1 MENGDPILMKVRRSQ
16 GLAELTNLSIAKLL
30 FTLGLNRY
38 PPIDALLK
46 IAAGRAPLSQR
57 ALEYLLS
64 NHQNHYPT
72 FKSDAYPDIAFIPA
86 INTKGINILA
96 KPGEVFTNPECA
108 MLGFAVAQPYV
119 ASPENAAKLGI
130 QKDPPLEQLVIA
142 LINNVTVSVG
152 AARKIFEVSWQNNPI
167 FHCLILR

>member
-1 MENGDPILMKVRRSQ
+1 MENGDPILMKVCHYKRFAK
-16 GLAELTNLSIAKLL
+16 LANLSVAKLL

-38 PPIDALLK
+38 PPVDTLLK
-46 IAAGRAPLSQR
+46 IAAGRAPLNQK

-64 NHQNHYPT
+64 NHRYHYPT

-86 INTKGINILA
+86 INTSGINILA

-130 QKDPPLEQLVIA
+130 QKDPPLQQLVIA
-142 LINNVTVSVG
+142 LINNVAVDVR
-152 AARKIFEVSWQNNPI
+152 AARKIFEVSWQTP
-167 FHCLILR
+167 FVAPVLTRA